1 MHINVSE
8 EPAVSLRWTYQFFFF
23 FNSAWVYLTARH
35 DIVQDDDLNLYM
47 QEVKK
52 EFNLVK
58 KALAMEKH
66 EAILDEKEHFIN

>member
-1 MHINVSE
+1 
-8 EPAVSLRWTYQFFFF
+8 
-23 FNSAWVYLTARH
+23 
-35 DIVQDDDLNLYM
+35 M